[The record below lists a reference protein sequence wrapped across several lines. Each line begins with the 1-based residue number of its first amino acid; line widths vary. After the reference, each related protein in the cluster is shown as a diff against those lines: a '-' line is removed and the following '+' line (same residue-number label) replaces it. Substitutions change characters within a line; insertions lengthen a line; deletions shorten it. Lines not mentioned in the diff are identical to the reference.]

1 MFVKLSMLPY
11 DTTADEKRAEPEALW
26 EKPTRRTRPENI
38 GAAGARYQFGLNI
51 AGNSDW
57 LPPLLLPCA
66 LGLFVAGKLIL
77 TIGCAL

>member
-11 DTTADEKRAEPEALW
+11 DTTADEKRAKPEALW

-38 GAAGARYQFGLNI
+38 GAAGAHYQSGLNI
-51 AGNSDW
+51 AGNSHW
-57 LPPLLLPCA
+57 LPPLLLRCA
-66 LGLFVAGKLIL
+66 LGPFVAGKLIL